1 MAQVKEKK
9 EGIEEKVARIEGSQ
23 YELSKRID
31 DLKDNMNQRFH
42 ELRADMNKRFGVVD
56 RRFDDMNQRF
66 NDIEKRFSLFTWTIT
81 SWLGLLTILIVLFK
95 FI

>member
-1 MAQVKEKK
+1 MPQVKEKR

-42 ELRADMNKRFGVVD
+42 ELRSDIDKRFEDMNKRFS
-56 RRFDDMNQRF
+56 F
-66 NDIEKRFSLFTWTIT
+66 LTWVIT
-81 SWLGLLTILIVLFK
+81 SWLSLLTLLTILFK
-95 FI
+95 FFVA

>member
-1 MAQVKEKK
+1 MPQVKEKR

-42 ELRADMNKRFGVVD
+42 ELRSDIDKRFGDMNKRF
-56 RRFDDMNQRF
+56 
-66 NDIEKRFSLFTWTIT
+66 SLIGWTIMA
-81 SWLGLLTILIVLFK
+81 WLSFLTFLTILFK
-95 FI
+95 FFVA